1 MVFERTLGVY
11 KHIYHVS
18 SEWPRK
24 KEKYAN
30 LKWILRGQEARSE
43 NGYLFYRP
51 GLKTGVEND
60 IFKFGLK

>member
-11 KHIYHVS
+11 KHIYHFS

-24 KEKYAN
+24 KETYAN

-43 NGYLFYRP
+43 NGYLF
-51 GLKTGVEND
+51 
-60 IFKFGLK
+60 